1 MASPGLKSETPFLY
15 VVLDRTACFQVRRF
29 TSDCEPYEDP
39 SSMKLISRTQSAGRL
54 SDAMSRGFCTPGRG
68 MPLTA
73 YAAPFCTERRMECA
87 EPTKLRRKSGTW
99 GTHRLQELVP
109 DDSRGL
115 ARTYVLSL
123 HQTSLI
129 LPEISYYDARQLPAF
144 VEFRRNSPF
153 QCGQTAGAPLVD
165 CSSETCRVRT
175 MAWGLCHDWDGI

>member
-1 MASPGLKSETPFLY
+1 
-15 VVLDRTACFQVRRF
+15 
-29 TSDCEPYEDP
+29 
-39 SSMKLISRTQSAGRL
+39 
-54 SDAMSRGFCTPGRG
+54 

-129 LPEISYYDARQLPAF
+129 LPEISYY
-144 VEFRRNSPF
+144 RRSAASGF
-153 QCGQTAGAPLVD
+153 C
-165 CSSETCRVRT
+165 
-175 MAWGLCHDWDGI
+175 